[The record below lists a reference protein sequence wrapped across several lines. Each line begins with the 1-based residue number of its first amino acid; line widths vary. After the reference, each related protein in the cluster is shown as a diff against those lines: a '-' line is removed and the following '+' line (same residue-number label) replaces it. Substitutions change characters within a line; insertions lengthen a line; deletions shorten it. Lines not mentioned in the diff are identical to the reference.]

1 MWGGHA
7 LWAQEGK
14 KAVVQVVEEGGWEK
28 RFEVPLT
35 AGQWAEAE
43 RLVGAHHFLTLTI
56 PLRRGVAGEA
66 RPVITVVTRADAPAG
81 VTQWKW
87 VKDNHPGFDAVY
99 EYLLGLCRAAAAGQP
114 VREGR
119 YESEWRP
126 EWYALPA

>member
-7 LWAQEGK
+7 LWAYEGK
-14 KAVVQVVEEGGWEK
+14 PTVVQVVEEGGWEQ

-43 RLVGAHHFLTLTI
+43 RLVGVHHFLTLTI

-66 RPVITVVTRADAPAG
+66 RPVVSVVTRAGPPAG

-87 VKDNHPGFDAVY
+87 AGDKHPGFDAVY
-99 EYLLGLCRAAAAGQP
+99 EYLLGLCRAAAARQP
-114 VREGR
+114 LHEGR
-119 YESEWRP
+119 YESAWRP
-126 EWYALPA
+126 EGFALPA